1 MIYNRI
7 DMKKAIVV
15 GATSGIGK
23 EVAIILSERGYRIG
37 VAGRR
42 ENLLQELVD
51 NHQNI
56 VAYKII
62 DITKDGAD
70 DELLQF
76 VSELDGIDLYFHS
89 SGIGYQNPHLD
100 AEKELRT
107 VETNVKGFTRMID
120 AMYEYFSAKGGG
132 HIAVISSI
140 AGTKGL
146 GAAPAYSATKRYQ
159 NHYIEALS
167 QLSSMRKNNVKFTDI
182 RPGFVAT
189 NLLNDGATYPMKMN
203 CDYAAK
209 RVVNAVLRKKKIA
222 VIDWRYTI
230 LVFFWKL
237 IPRCIWTKLKIV
249 TIKD

>member
-1 MIYNRI
+1 
-7 DMKKAIVV
+7 MKKAIVV
-15 GATSGIGK
+15 GATSGIGR
-23 EVAIILSERGYRIG
+23 EVAIILSERGYEIG
-37 VAGRR
+37 VFGRR

-51 NHQNI
+51 KHKNI
-56 VAYKII
+56 VAYKVI
-62 DITKDGAD
+62 DITD
-70 DELLQF
+70 DNAANDLLQF
-76 VSELDGIDLYFHS
+76 VNEMGGIDLYFHS
-89 SGIGYQNPHLD
+89 SGIGYQNPRLD

-120 AMYEYFSAKGGG
+120 AMYNYFAENGGG

-167 QLSSMRKNNVKFTDI
+167 QLSSMRNSKVKFTDI

-189 NLLNDGATYPMKMN
+189 SLLDDGASYPMKMT

-209 RVVNAVLRKKKIA
+209 RVAKTVLKKKKIA
-222 VIDWRYTI
+222 IIDWKYAI
-230 LVFFWKL
+230 LVFFWRL
-237 IPRCIWTKLKIV
+237 IPRCIWTRLKIV
-249 TIKD
+249 SIKD